1 MYNFSDPSKRLHT
14 TIIRAPRNTDGTFKV
29 VDSNWGFDEMVT
41 EHVFNSYAWAAGSIV
56 KIWRFG
62 NSGGV
67 SSTRPTGGGSASTR
81 GTARLDLFAQGT
93 NTTGPNTY
101 HKWEDAGP
109 WSSWVSLENANVRI
123 TSAVASVSWSSDR
136 IDLFAR
142 GTSGNLL
149 HKWWG
154 ASTGWVNDWVSNG
167 GCIIGAPT
175 VTSWSANR
183 LDVFAQGCNAT
194 GSNLVHNWW
203 DGAHWW
209 WEAVYESAGVRITSS
224 PSATAWAQGRID
236 VFARGT
242 AGDLLH
248 KWYDG
253 TSWSDWHSEG
263 GGIIGAPVVASWA
276 SCRLDVFVVGTNT
289 GNNLWHKW
297 YDGMNWYWELTPGTD
312 NVQIDNVL
320 GAVSWGSGR
329 IDILVIGPGN
339 EPLHKWYDAGGLGWY
354 NYEHLGGTVL
364 A

>member
-1 MYNFSDPSKRLHT
+1 
-14 TIIRAPRNTDGTFKV
+14 
-29 VDSNWGFDEMVT
+29 
-41 EHVFNSYAWAAGSIV
+41 
-56 KIWRFG
+56 
-62 NSGGV
+62 
-67 SSTRPTGGGSASTR
+67 
-81 GTARLDLFAQGT
+81 
-93 NTTGPNTY
+93 
-101 HKWEDAGP
+101 
-109 WSSWVSLENANVRI
+109 
-123 TSAVASVSWSSDR
+123 
-136 IDLFAR
+136 
-142 GTSGNLL
+142 
-149 HKWWG
+149 
-154 ASTGWVNDWVSNG
+154 
-167 GCIIGAPT
+167 
-175 VTSWSANR
+175 
-183 LDVFAQGCNAT
+183 
-194 GSNLVHNWW
+194 
-203 DGAHWW
+203 
-209 WEAVYESAGVRITSS
+209 VYESAGVRITSS